1 MERHKN
7 KFLQTINEVVEEYY
21 QIFPEKNNLINQCKH
36 VKSFM

>member
-21 QIFPEKNNLINQCKH
+21 QIFPREEQSR
-36 VKSFM
+36 KSV